1 MFGSFKKWIQTT
13 VDTTTNSVL
22 SFNPLTALDE
32 TFNNTTQVNNNGN
45 NYNSNH
51 QYNEFKRPIHQQQ
64 NIDFNSSNERIKLSK
79 NHNQELNENK
89 ISISSNSNDNSRQFR
104 SFNQT
109 PPSLSIQNK
118 RPEYSSK
125 TQPST
130 PILEP
135 SFNNFSNSFTIP
147 KSASIQNEHQPDL
160 SHLSK
165 EEQAHIALV
174 LQRAQVD
181 EIESTQEL

>member
-13 VDTTTNSVL
+13 VDTATNSVL
-22 SFNPLTALDE
+22 SFNPLTAIDE
-32 TFNNTTQVNNNGN
+32 TFNNTTQVNNNGI
-45 NYNSNH
+45 NYNSND
-51 QYNEFKRPIHQQQ
+51 QYNEFKRPIQQQQ
-64 NIDFNSSNERIKLSK
+64 NIDFNSSNERIKISK
-79 NHNQELNENK
+79 NHNQDLNENK
-89 ISISSNSNDNSRQFR
+89 ISPSSYNNDSSRQFK
-104 SFNQT
+104 SFNQI
-109 PPSLSIQNK
+109 PPSIQNK

-130 PILEP
+130 PILES

-147 KSASIQNEHQPDL
+147 KSVSIQNEHQPDL
-160 SHLSK
+160 SHLSE

-174 LQRAQVD
+174 LQRAKVD